1 MSYPTKKPVTA
12 LTVAEQL
19 TKKPLLLMVQFLTKQ
34 YREVVY
40 RARESV
46 GQHKR
51 DIVVSRVEETS
62 DSLQETKEQFTDAL
76 ENFKQIVRVDEAGL
90 GDCYRD
96 LKRHYDKSEAC
107 SISVHDKIKAIEE
120 VSEALFKEWEQELD
134 LYTNRALKAH
144 SRQQLKITKL
154 HYKRLIKAMKQ
165 AEMRIKPVLLAFR
178 DQVLFMKH
186 NLNAQ
191 AIAALQHELAVI
203 GFDIAQLIA
212 AMEKSITEANDFVF
226 TLVEQK
232 SLPHSK

>member
-1 MSYPTKKPVTA
+1 
-12 LTVAEQL
+12 
-19 TKKPLLLMVQFLTKQ
+19 MVQFLTKQ
-34 YREVVY
+34 YRQAIY

-51 DIVVSRVEETS
+51 DIVVSRVEEIST
-62 DSLQETKEQFTDAL
+62 SLQETKEQFTDAL
-76 ENFKQIVRVDEAGL
+76 DNFKKIVRVDEMGL
-90 GDCYRD
+90 GDCYRE

-107 SISVHDKIKAIEE
+107 SIAVHDKISAIEE

-134 LYTNRALKAH
+134 LYTNRVLKAQ

-191 AIAALQHELAVI
+191 AIAALQHELAII

>member
-1 MSYPTKKPVTA
+1 MSYPTKKPVTT

-107 SISVHDKIKAIEE
+107 SIAVHDKIKAIEE

-134 LYTNRALKAH
+134 LYTN
-144 SRQQLKITKL
+144 
-154 HYKRLIKAMKQ
+154 
-165 AEMRIKPVLLAFR
+165 
-178 DQVLFMKH
+178 
-186 NLNAQ
+186 
-191 AIAALQHELAVI
+191 
-203 GFDIAQLIA
+203 
-212 AMEKSITEANDFVF
+212 
-226 TLVEQK
+226 
-232 SLPHSK
+232 

>member
-1 MSYPTKKPVTA
+1 MSYSSKKPVTT

-19 TKKPLLLMVQFLTKQ
+19 TKKPVLLMVQFLTKQ
-34 YREVVY
+34 YRQVIY

-51 DIVVSRVEETS
+51 DIVVSRVEEAS
-62 DSLQETKEQFTDAL
+62 DSLKETRDQFTDAL
-76 ENFKQIVRVDEAGL
+76 DNFKQIVRVDEAGL
-90 GDCYRD
+90 GDCYRE

-107 SISVHDKIKAIEE
+107 SIAVHDKISAIEE

-134 LYTNRALKAH
+134 LYTNRSLKAH

-165 AEMRIKPVLLAFR
+165 AEMRVKPVLLAFR

-191 AIAALQHELAVI
+191 AIAALQQELAII

-232 SLPHSK
+232 SIPHSK

>member
-1 MSYPTKKPVTA
+1 MSYPTKKPVTT

-19 TKKPLLLMVQFLTKQ
+19 AKKPVLLMVQFLTKQ
-34 YREVVY
+34 YRQAIY

-51 DIVVSRVEETS
+51 DIVVSRVEEIST
-62 DSLQETKEQFTDAL
+62 SLQETKEQFTDAL
-76 ENFKQIVRVDEAGL
+76 DNFKKIVRVDEMGL
-90 GDCYRD
+90 GDCYRE

-107 SISVHDKIKAIEE
+107 SIAVHDKISAIEE

-134 LYTNRALKAH
+134 LYTNRVLKAQ

-191 AIAALQHELAVI
+191 AIAALQHELAII